1 MLHLQSSIVL
11 LSSTLMQS
19 QLDAER
25 EKSDGKVIGTF
36 QRWLLSFEFEAHDD
50 KVETNKSR

>member
-1 MLHLQSSIVL
+1 
-11 LSSTLMQS
+11 MQS

-36 QRWLLSFEFEAHDD
+36 QRWLLSSEAHDD

>member
-1 MLHLQSSIVL
+1 
-11 LSSTLMQS
+11 MQS